1 MSSKKSS
8 KDEKADSSLFSLY
21 MKHLDKEM
29 YPVVLALP
37 FATTEIKNCMQNEP
51 KKFAFWCGMGLSYF
65 SYLHFYK
72 IR

>member
-8 KDEKADSSLFSLY
+8 KEEKEAPGLFSLY

-37 FATTEIKNCMQNEP
+37 FATEEIKNCMQN
-51 KKFAFWCGMGLSYF
+51 
-65 SYLHFYK
+65 
-72 IR
+72 